1 MQLTNV
7 LIAPVV
13 TEKSSTAQANGK
25 YTFRVH
31 SDATKVE
38 ITQAIKKA
46 YEADVK
52 SVNIIP
58 VLKKVRRAGRG
69 KIITK
74 RPASKKAIVTLKE
87 KQTIDFNKV
96 KTSK

>member
-7 LIAPVV
+7 LKAPVV

-38 ITQAIKKA
+38 IGQAVKMA
-46 YEADVK
+46 YGVDID

-58 VLKKVRRAGRG
+58 VLKKTRRAGRG
-69 KIITK
+69 LIITK
-74 RPASKKAIVTLKE
+74 RPAFKKAIVTVKD